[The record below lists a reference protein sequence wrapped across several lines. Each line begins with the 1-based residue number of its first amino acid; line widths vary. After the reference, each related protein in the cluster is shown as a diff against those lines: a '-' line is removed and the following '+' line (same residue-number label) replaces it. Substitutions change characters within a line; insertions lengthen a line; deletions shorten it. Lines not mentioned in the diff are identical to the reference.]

1 MSKTEKELKN
11 EFEVDYKLE
20 PLFSEGGYI
29 EQCVIYDE
37 NYAPR
42 GDGGFTN
49 YYAVP
54 EGATQLSDLIYY
66 KNMNH
71 SIGEAF
77 CALYRMNDNGEKI
90 RNIKKVIRYMELELE
105 KEEPK

>member
-1 MSKTEKELKN
+1 MSLSAKEMKR
-11 EFEVDYKLE
+11 EFEADYKLE
-20 PLFSEGGYI
+20 PLNIKSHEVEY
-29 EQCVIYDE
+29 V
-37 NYAPR
+37 R
-42 GDGGFTN
+42 GDGGFTD

-54 EGATQLSDLIYY
+54 IGAKQLSDLIYH

-77 CALYRMNDNGEKI
+77 CALYRMNDNGEKV

-105 KEEPK
+105 RELKS